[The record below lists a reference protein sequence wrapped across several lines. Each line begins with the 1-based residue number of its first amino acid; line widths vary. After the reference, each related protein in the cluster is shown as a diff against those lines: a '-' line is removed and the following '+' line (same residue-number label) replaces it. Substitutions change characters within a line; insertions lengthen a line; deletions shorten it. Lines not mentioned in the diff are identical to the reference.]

1 MDYITFDVR
10 FQQKKNAEKAAD
22 TQTLHEGCLTNV
34 EFE

>member
-1 MDYITFDVR
+1 MAEKQGVSDLY
-10 FQQKKNAEKAAD
+10 KKNAEKAAD

>member
-1 MDYITFDVR
+1 MFGFNR
-10 FQQKKNAEKAAD
+10 KKNAEKAAD

>member
-1 MDYITFDVR
+1 MDTAA
-10 FQQKKNAEKAAD
+10 QATKKNAEKAAD